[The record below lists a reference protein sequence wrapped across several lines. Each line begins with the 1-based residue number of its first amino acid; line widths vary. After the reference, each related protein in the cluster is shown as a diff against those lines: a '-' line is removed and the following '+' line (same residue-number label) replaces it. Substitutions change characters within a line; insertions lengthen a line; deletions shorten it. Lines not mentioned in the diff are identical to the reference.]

1 MSRPLIVASVA
12 LAAVVAGAVG
22 SLLWAMRGIW

>member
-1 MSRPLIVASVA
+1 MSRAVVVVSA

-22 SLLWAMRGIW
+22 TLLWGMRGIW

>member
-12 LAAVVAGAVG
+12 LAAVVAGAI
-22 SLLWAMRGIW
+22 STLLWGMRGIW

>member
-1 MSRPLIVASVA
+1 MTRPLIVASVA

-22 SLLWAMRGIW
+22 SLLWGMRGIW

>member
-1 MSRPLIVASVA
+1 MTRPLIVASVA
-12 LAAVVAGAVG
+12 LAVVAGAVG

>member
-1 MSRPLIVASVA
+1 MNRPLIVASVA
-12 LAAVVAGAVG
+12 MAVVAGAVG